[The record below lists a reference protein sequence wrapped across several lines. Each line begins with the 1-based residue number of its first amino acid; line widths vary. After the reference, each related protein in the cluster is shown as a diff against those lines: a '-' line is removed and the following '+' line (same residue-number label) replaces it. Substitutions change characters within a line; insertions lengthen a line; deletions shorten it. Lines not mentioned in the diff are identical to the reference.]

1 MNAFPPE
8 LLHHHF
14 ACMVVAGL
22 TPPPKPSAP
31 STTAAASTSSTP
43 IDPASES
50 TAPPDHPINVFP
62 DLTKSLHDIL
72 ASRARNTLWDPSR
85 GRAAVF
91 HTVFADHSARLP
103 PPKTKPSARHVSPIP
118 SITAGS
124 TASPSESSTAAFA
137 ALPPRSPLSPL
148 HPNSPQ
154 FPDGL
159 IAPVWVRKHRELIPS
174 VFVSFHCLPTSPDAE
189 EARTADEALI
199 KTISE
204 RRRTLTERGIKLTI
218 VLLTEREMLDDT
230 QLEARLSFIRRSS
243 GLDSR
248 ASLFVLT
255 PVTKPELGEFVS
267 SLHSALFEPAA
278 DFYREHARRV
288 KRKRTRYPPPT
299 STLQP
304 IVSAIA
310 TLPPANPN
318 AKPLSVGDITWLSRE
333 GWIVRSEYKLAVF
346 AELAGDMQEALL
358 RYREA
363 YDLLCNSP
371 TCLLGS
377 TLMLPPRTKRWAEA
391 KVLADTLSVR
401 ICKHLLYSDDG
412 EGAAM
417 FFRRHLARFTELST
431 GWGIGAMT
439 FEYWSWLAKQYRL
452 FGELI
457 EHATRSVP
465 GAALPP
471 FQLPLHAP
479 PLPSKLLHP
488 DSLPRFSD
496 GRGGVNAPPGA
507 LLPNNAA
514 ISVSTSPHSTLQSP
528 GAYFYLAAL
537 CTVERRTRFLRAI
550 STSNLPSSSEDDS
563 SPLSHERKVDHTA
576 QLTESLTKAYDSF
589 KRSRQHRT
597 ALFVAARIAT
607 AYHEGGQHEM
617 SLKFLERILRSYAKD
632 EVKEV
637 RAGLLEIAVAAAVGA
652 KDRGSAGRLLIEVLD
667 VQLPLEEGRREGL
680 VRALKTF
687 LSQSKDSAEDVK
699 EGKTEE
705 KVEAGEEN
713 RSSNMEVPAGFV
725 DIDVIFPTAE
735 AELGSQIPFQLVLRN
750 TSAFDLGDVFSVDRI
765 TVSVSGG
772 DGDTEIPVE
781 ITSSA
786 SSTTSTSRPIFID
799 LGTVDAATAPSSS
812 AYLAPILNSA
822 GTLAVQGTLSAVQKG
837 LIHLTKLTLHVRN
850 RDLAL
855 PLSLTLPPPH
865 QDDSPPSPLRTG
877 TWLLPTGRALPLIA
891 RTTTTVLPQRFHLTL
906 TCTPP
911 CTPTYIDECTPL
923 ILTLHNHEQSAI
935 TAWLDAVLEPSYDGS
950 HDTLSSSSS
959 PEESGQAVKNLAM
972 RTVGAGEKSEVKVW
986 LTARQA
992 AGMRVIDVSVRVKW
1006 REDDGR
1012 GDEVEVVEGLAVA
1025 ASTSVAVAVGGL
1037 FDGKGRVH
1045 SLVSITGNKAK
1056 RETALL
1062 DFDSDEEGE
1071 KGTEEERG
1079 ETSVGLDVEM
1089 VGDSAINVTQ
1099 VELMSGDEVVK
1110 PAEGD
1115 GEEEDVV
1122 GEWIQNDRFSVAR
1135 TIAKTSSCSN
1145 LAWRLTWNRL
1155 SPSCPN
1161 PSLNRTL
1168 IPITPSNPSLPLA
1181 TTSPSHSAALT
1192 LTLTYPL
1199 HTHLH
1204 NPFDLTLTIHNH
1216 HPSRTFSL
1224 ILTLDSDDSFTLAAT
1239 RRLSIPFLLP
1249 KQTRTFSNL
1258 ARLVPLSIGHFAIPN
1273 LGVRLVDPQNPTSS
1287 LALVHSN
1294 NPLKANPKL
1303 QAQELLQQEEH
1314 HEIDGQEA
1322 TWRDVVKFEYGGLHV
1337 TKING
1342 LPKILVR
1349 L

>member
-1 MNAFPPE
+1 
-8 LLHHHF
+8 
-14 ACMVVAGL
+14 
-22 TPPPKPSAP
+22 
-31 STTAAASTSSTP
+31 
-43 IDPASES
+43 
-50 TAPPDHPINVFP
+50 
-62 DLTKSLHDIL
+62 
-72 ASRARNTLWDPSR
+72 
-85 GRAAVF
+85 
-91 HTVFADHSARLP
+91 
-103 PPKTKPSARHVSPIP
+103 
-118 SITAGS
+118 
-124 TASPSESSTAAFA
+124 
-137 ALPPRSPLSPL
+137 
-148 HPNSPQ
+148 
-154 FPDGL
+154 
-159 IAPVWVRKHRELIPS
+159 
-174 VFVSFHCLPTSPDAE
+174 
-189 EARTADEALI
+189 
-199 KTISE
+199 
-204 RRRTLTERGIKLTI
+204 
-218 VLLTEREMLDDT
+218 MLDDT
-230 QLEARLSFIRRSS
+230 QLETRLSFIRRSS

-255 PVTKPELGEFVS
+255 AVTKPELGEFVS
-267 SLHSALFEPAA
+267 SLHRALFEPAA

-310 TLPPANPN
+310 TLPPANSN

-401 ICKHLLYSDDG
+401 ICKLLLYSDDG

-514 ISVSTSPHSTLQSP
+514 ISVSTSPHSTPQSP

-550 STSNLPSSSEDDS
+550 STSNPPSSSEDDS

-589 KRSRQHRT
+589 KRNRQHRT

-652 KDRGSAGRLLIEVLD
+652 GDRGSAGRLLIEVLD
-667 VQLPLEEGRREGL
+667 AQLPLGEGRREGL

-699 EGKTEE
+699 EEKTEE
-705 KVEAGEEN
+705 MVEAGEEN
-713 RSSNMEVPAGFV
+713 RSSNTVVPAGFV
-725 DIDVIFPTAE
+725 DIDVLFPTAE
-735 AELGSQIPFQLVLRN
+735 VEFGSQIPFQLVLRN

-765 TVSVSGG
+765 TFSVSGG
-772 DGDTEIPVE
+772 GGATEMPVE

-786 SSTTSTSRPIFID
+786 SSTTSSPKPIFID
-799 LGTVDAATAPSSS
+799 LGTIDAATAPSSS
-812 AYLAPILNSA
+812 AHLAPILNNA
-822 GTLAVQGTLSAVQKG
+822 GTLAIQGTLSAVQEG
-837 LIHLTKLTLHVRN
+837 LVHLTKATLHVHN

-855 PLSLTLPPPH
+855 QLSLTLPPPH
-865 QDDSPPSPLRTG
+865 QDDPSPSQLRSG

-891 RTTTTVLPQRFHLTL
+891 HTTTTVLPQRFHLTL

-911 CTPTYIDECTPL
+911 STPTYIDECTPL
-923 ILTLHNHEQSAI
+923 TFTLHNQEQSAI

-959 PEESGQAVKNLAM
+959 EESGQAVKNLAM
-972 RTVGAGEKSEVKVW
+972 RTVGAGEKSEIKVW

-992 AGMRVIDVSVRVKW
+992 AGMRVIDVSVRVKLG
-1006 REDDGR
+1006 EDDGR
-1012 GDEVEVVEGLAVA
+1012 GDKVEVVEGMAMA
-1025 ASTSVAVAVGGL
+1025 ASTSVAVAVGRL
-1037 FDGKGRVH
+1037 FDGKSWVH
-1045 SLVSITGNKAK
+1045 SLASTTGEKAK
-1056 RETALL
+1056 RSTALL

-1089 VGDSAINVTQ
+1089 VGDSAIDVTQ

-1135 TIAKTSSCSN
+1135 TIAKSSSFSN
-1145 LAWRLTWNRL
+1145 LAWRLTWSRL
-1155 SPSCPN
+1155 SPSSPN
-1161 PSLNRTL
+1161 PSPNRTL
-1168 IPITPSNPSLPLA
+1168 IPIILSNPSLPLT
-1181 TTSPSHSAALT
+1181 TTSPSHSTALT

-1204 NPFDLTLTIHNH
+1204 SPFDLTLTIHNH

-1224 ILTLDSDDSFTLAAT
+1224 IVTLDSDDSFTLAAT

-1249 KQTRTFSNL
+1249 QQTRTLANL
-1258 ARLVPLSIGHFAIPN
+1258 ARLVPLSIGPFAIPN
-1273 LGVRLVDPQNPTSS
+1273 VGVRLVDPQNPSSS
-1287 LALVHSN
+1287 LALVNSN
-1294 NPLKANPKL
+1294 DALKGKRKVEGE
-1303 QAQELLQQEEH
+1303 ELLRQEDVE
-1314 HEIDGQEA
+1314 EDDGDGGS
-1322 TWRDVVKFEYGGLHV
+1322 WRDVVKFEYGGFHLA
-1337 TKING
+1337 KAKG
-1342 LPKILVR
+1342 LPKVVVR

>member
-31 STTAAASTSSTP
+31 PTTAAASASAATT
-43 IDPASES
+43 DPASES
-50 TAPPDHPINVFP
+50 TAPPDHPTTIFP
-62 DLTKSLHDIL
+62 DLTRSLHDIL

-91 HTVFADHSARLP
+91 HTVFADHSVRLP
-103 PPKTKPSARHVSPIP
+103 PLKTKPSARHVSPIP

-159 IAPVWVRKHRELIPS
+159 IAPVWVRKHRELVPS
-174 VFVSFHCLPTSPDAE
+174 VFVSFHCLPTSSDAE

-204 RRRTLTERGIKLTI
+204 RRRTLAERGIKLTI

-288 KRKRTRYPPPT
+288 KRKRTRYPPPS

-310 TLPPANPN
+310 TLPPANAN
-318 AKPLSVGDITWLSRE
+318 TKSLSVGDITWLSRE

-401 ICKHLLYSDDG
+401 ICKLLLYSDDG

-496 GRGGVNAPPGA
+496 GRGGVNAPPGT

-514 ISVSTSPHSTLQSP
+514 ISVSTSPYSSLQSP

-537 CTVERRTRFLRAI
+537 CTVERRTRFLRAT
-550 STSNLPSSSEDDS
+550 STPSPPSSSEDDS

-589 KRSRQHRT
+589 KRNRQHRA

-617 SLKFLERILRSYAKD
+617 SLKFLERILKSYAKD

-652 KDRGSAGRLLIEVLD
+652 GDRGSAGRLLIEVLD
-667 VQLPLEEGRREGL
+667 AQLPLGEGTREGL

-687 LSQSKDSAEDVK
+687 LGQSKDSAEGVK
-699 EGKTEE
+699 VEENEE
-705 KVEAGEEN
+705 KDQEGEES
-713 RSSNMEVPAGFV
+713 RSSNTVVLPGFV
-725 DIDVIFPTAE
+725 EIDVAFPTLE
-735 AELGSQIPFQLVLRN
+735 VEFGSQIPFQLVLRN

-765 TVSVSGG
+765 TFSVSGG
-772 DGDTEIPVE
+772 DGATEMLVE

-786 SSTTSTSRPIFID
+786 SSTTSSTKNIFID
-799 LGTVDAATAPSSS
+799 LDTIDATTPPSTS
-812 AYLAPILNSA
+812 ANLAPILSNA
-822 GTLAVQGTLSAVQKG
+822 GTIAIQGTLSAAQEG
-837 LIHLTKLTLHVRN
+837 LIHLTKATLHVRTP
-850 RDLAL
+850 DLTFQL
-855 PLSLTLPPPH
+855 PLTLPPPH
-865 QDDSPPSPLRTG
+865 HDDPSPSPLRSG
-877 TWLLPTGRALPLIA
+877 SWLLPTGRTLPLIA
-891 RTTTTVLPQRFHLTL
+891 HPITTVLPQRFRLAL
-906 TCTPP
+906 SCTPP
-911 CTPTYIDECTPL
+911 PTPTYIDERTPL
-923 ILTLHNHEQSAI
+923 TLTLRNHEQSPI
-935 TAWLDAVLEPSYDGS
+935 NAWLEAVLEPSYDGS

-959 PEESGQAVKNLAM
+959 SEESGQAVKNLAM
-972 RTVGAGEKSEVKVW
+972 GTIQAGEKGEVEVW

-992 AGMRVIDVSVRVKW
+992 AGMRVIDVSVRVTLG
-1006 REDDGR
+1006 DGVGR
-1012 GDEVEVVEGLAVA
+1012 GEKMEAVEGLAVA
-1025 ASTSVAVAVGGL
+1025 ASASVAVAVVGL
-1037 FDGKGRVH
+1037 FDAKGWVH
-1045 SLVSITGNKAK
+1045 SQGSTAGRKAK
-1056 RETALL
+1056 KPTALL
-1062 DFDSDEEGE
+1062 DFDSDEEDEDGAE
-1071 KGTEEERG
+1071 KERG
-1079 ETSVGLDVEM
+1079 ETSVRLDVEM
-1089 VGDSAINVTQ
+1089 VGDSAIDVAE
-1099 VELMSGDEVVK
+1099 VELMSGDEVMK

-1115 GEEEDVV
+1115 GEEEHVV
-1122 GEWIQNDRFSVAR
+1122 GEWIQNDRFSVTR
-1135 TIAKTSSCSN
+1135 TITKSSSFSN
-1145 LAWRLTWNRL
+1145 LAWRLTWTRL
-1155 SPSCPN
+1155 SPSSLN
-1161 PSLNRTL
+1161 PSPNRTL
-1168 IPITPSNPSLPLA
+1168 IPINPSNPSLPLI
-1181 TTSPSHSAALT
+1181 TTSPSDSAALT
-1192 LTLTYPL
+1192 LSLTYPL

-1204 NPFDLTLTIHNH
+1204 TPFDLTLTIHNH
-1216 HPSRTFSL
+1216 HPTRTFSL

-1249 KQTRTFSNL
+1249 QQTRTFSNL
-1258 ARLVPLSIGHFAIPN
+1258 ARLVPLSIGRFAIPN
-1273 LGVRLVDPQNPTSS
+1273 VGVRLVDPQNPTSS
-1287 LALVHSN
+1287 LALVNSN
-1294 NPLKANPKL
+1294 DALKGKRKGEGE
-1303 QAQELLQQEEH
+1303 ELLEQEE
-1314 HEIDGQEA
+1314 EEDDDGGGS
-1322 TWRDVVKFEYGGLHV
+1322 WRDVVKFEYGGEHMANA
-1337 TKING
+1337 KG
-1342 LPKILVR
+1342 LPKVLVR